1 MVNSWHKSNDQV
13 LLMHA
18 TSPVGA
24 KTFALFCLA
33 SFLLSL
39 SYGSTFLLSLLIH
52 SRGGNEHDAGSVI
65 ATAMLST
72 FVAVL
77 LSGHLADA
85 LGAAR
90 AIASAG
96 VLLVLACLGFAL
108 TPGFGQGLMLFGL
121 SLGLGWG
128 VFYTLGPII
137 VTLLVEPCQRAR
149 YFALLSGSMLSGI
162 GSGPLLGRA
171 AIALDLPLTTAFYI
185 AGLAS
190 LAGVVMFWRMG
201 ALLKGHAN
209 VPASRITWFASRRV
223 LSSKAAFAIL
233 MVGLGGCVFGG
244 LSSFQTSYAAAHG
257 LDYSLF
263 FAGFLT
269 AAITSR
275 LLVAGF
281 VVKRDAYQAACVLSG
296 IMLGAIALFA
306 FGVSGNLSYLL
317 AAAILGVGYG
327 LTYSVI
333 NGLVANEAPSGTTSQ
348 ALLLFS
354 MAYFVGVFGFPWLA
368 GKIIVDYGLWAMMLN
383 VLVIAALNW
392 AIAAVR
398 LITRSVWAHKT
409 DKGELIPFVDIK
421 ARSPNEGGPIQGKD
435 INHMETPS

>member
-1 MVNSWHKSNDQV
+1 MPAMPSVS
-13 LLMHA
+13 
-18 TSPVGA
+18 A

-65 ATAMLST
+65 STAMLST
-72 FVAVL
+72 FVAVV

-90 AIASAG
+90 AIAGMG
-96 VLLVLACLGFAL
+96 VLLVVACLGFAL
-108 TPGFGQGLMLFGL
+108 VPGFGQGLMLFGL

-137 VTLLVEPCQRAR
+137 VTLLVEPHHRAK

-162 GSGPLLGRA
+162 GAGPLLGRA
-171 AIALDLPLTTAFYI
+171 ASALELPLTTAFYI

-190 LAGVVMFWRMG
+190 LAGAVMFWRMG
-201 ALLKGHAN
+201 AQFKHHTQ
-209 VPASRITWFASRRV
+209 VPTAKISWGASRRV
-223 LSSKAAFAIL
+223 LSSKAVFAIL

-263 FAGFLT
+263 FAGFLS

-275 LLVAGF
+275 LLIAGF
-281 VVKRDAYQAACVLSG
+281 VVKRDAYRAACVLSG
-296 IMLGAIALFA
+296 IMLGSIALFA

-317 AAAILGVGYG
+317 AAALLGVGYG

-333 NGLVANEAPSGTTSQ
+333 TG
-348 ALLLFS
+348 
-354 MAYFVGVFGFPWLA
+354 W
-368 GKIIVDYGLWAMMLN
+368 
-383 VLVIAALNW
+383 
-392 AIAAVR
+392 
-398 LITRSVWAHKT
+398 
-409 DKGELIPFVDIK
+409 
-421 ARSPNEGGPIQGKD
+421 
-435 INHMETPS
+435 

>member
-1 MVNSWHKSNDQV
+1 
-13 LLMHA
+13 MH
-18 TSPVGA
+18 SPSTVGA

-65 ATAMLST
+65 SMAMLST
-72 FVAVL
+72 FVAVVF
-77 LSGHLADA
+77 SGHLADA

-90 AIASAG
+90 AIAGMG
-96 VLLVLACLGFAL
+96 VLLVVASLGFAIV
-108 TPGFGQGLMLFGL
+108 PGFGQGLMLFGL
-121 SLGLGWG
+121 ALGLGWG

-137 VTLLVEPCQRAR
+137 VSLLVEPQQRAK

-171 AIALDLPLTTAFYI
+171 ATALDLPLTTAFYL
-185 AGLAS
+185 AGFAS
-190 LAGVVMFWRMG
+190 LAGVGLFWRMG
-201 ALLKGHAN
+201 AQLKQDAN
-209 VPASRITWFASRRV
+209 VPASRISWAASRQV
-223 LSSKAAFAIL
+223 LSSKAGFAIL

-263 FAGFLT
+263 FAGFLS

-275 LLVAGF
+275 LLIAGL
-281 VVKRDAYQAACVLSG
+281 VVKRDAYRAACVLSG

-317 AAAILGVGYG
+317 AAATLGVGYG

-333 NGLVANEAPSGTTSQ
+333 NGLVANEAPAGTTSQ

-354 MAYFVGVFGFPWLA
+354 LAYFVGVFGFPWLA
-368 GKIIVDYGLWAMMLN
+368 GKIIVDFGMPVLMLSL
-383 VLVIAALNW
+383 LVIAALNW
-392 AIAAVR
+392 MITVAR
-398 LITRSVWAHKT
+398 LIRRHFSAHKT
-409 DKGELIPFVDIK
+409 LQ
-421 ARSPNEGGPIQGKD
+421 A
-435 INHMETPS
+435 T